1 MLTTSSNCSGTLN
14 PEAHEFKSK
23 SLSENPSMSNEE
35 SSEDNSRYGKKIKG
49 KYSLKNMNNTKF

>member
-23 SLSENPSMSNEE
+23 SLPENPSMSNED
-35 SSEDNSRYGKKIKG
+35 SSEDYSGSGKNNKG
-49 KYSLKNMNNTKF
+49 KYGLKNMNNTKF